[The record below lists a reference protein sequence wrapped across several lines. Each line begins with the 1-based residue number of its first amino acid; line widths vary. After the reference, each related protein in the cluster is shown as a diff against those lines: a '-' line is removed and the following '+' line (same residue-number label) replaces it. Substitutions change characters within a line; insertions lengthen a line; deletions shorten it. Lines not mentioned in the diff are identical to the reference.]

1 MVYIF
6 LDPHCEKWNIHNH
19 NHILCLSANPLVL
32 LHMSRRTQIQTLG
45 SWIWR
50 NILNLASGEIFINTN
65 LDLKII
71 IKFYHNFN
79 VFFCKKSIA
88 VSHVRDI
95 LRRRKAAIY
104 QWSQDLYCL
113 TNILIMLKSSE
124 LLKISDKFIWKK
136 KIVMEN
142 FLAFP

>member
-1 MVYIF
+1 
-6 LDPHCEKWNIHNH
+6 
-19 NHILCLSANPLVL
+19 
-32 LHMSRRTQIQTLG
+32 MSRKTQIQTLG

-50 NILNLASGEIFINTN
+50 NILNLASGEIFINKN

-79 VFFCKKSIA
+79 VFFCKESIA

-104 QWSQDLYCL
+104 QWSQDLNCL

-124 LLKISDKFIWKK
+124 FLKISDKFFWK